1 MKETYKNRNFDSTLE
16 IQYFQFLEENNIR
29 FLYQDQYKNKPIKIN
44 LGRRKTYTPDF
55 IVFDDVNKIIKIIE
69 LKGYAKWSANEDNNI
84 MDFMRNK
91 VATDKDFLIS
101 WLCEIDIDT
110 RGWDIEYYRLKHL
123 KSFGWVDYD
132 FKNPNTIANKRKAKI
147 NELEIEIKELK
158 EYQKNTQR
166 YFSYLSK
173 GNKLNKQ
180 QQEWKLKFEKE
191 VIYNDKEK

>member
-1 MKETYKNRNFDSTLE
+1 MKETYKNRTFDSTLE

-55 IVFDDVNKIIKIIE
+55 IVFDDINKIIKIIE

-158 EYQKNTQR
+158 EYKKNVQR

-173 GNKLNKQ
+173 SDKLNKQ
-180 QQEWKLKFEKE
+180 QKEWKLNFEKE

>member
-1 MKETYKNRNFDSTLE
+1 MKETYKNRTFDSTLE

-44 LGRRKTYTPDF
+44 LARRKTYTPDF

-158 EYQKNTQR
+158 EYKKNVQR

-173 GNKLNKQ
+173 SDKLNKQ
-180 QQEWKLKFEKE
+180 QKEWKLNFEKE

>member
-1 MKETYKNRNFDSTLE
+1 MKETYKNRTFDSTLE

-158 EYQKNTQR
+158 EYKKNVQR

-173 GNKLNKQ
+173 DNKLNKQ
-180 QQEWKLKFEKE
+180 QKEWKLNFEKE

>member
-1 MKETYKNRNFDSTLE
+1 MKETYKNRTFDSTLE

-147 NELEIEIKELK
+147 NELEIEIKEK
-158 EYQKNTQR
+158 IKSSN
-166 YFSYLSK
+166 
-173 GNKLNKQ
+173 
-180 QQEWKLKFEKE
+180 
-191 VIYNDKEK
+191 YNHN

>member
-1 MKETYKNRNFDSTLE
+1 MKETYKNRTFDSTLE

-158 EYQKNTQR
+158 EYKKNVQR

-173 GNKLNKQ
+173 SDKLNKQ
-180 QQEWKLKFEKE
+180 QKEWKLNFEKE

>member
-1 MKETYKNRNFDSTLE
+1 MKETYKNRTFDSTLE
-16 IQYFQFLEENNIR
+16 IQYFQFLEENDIR

-158 EYQKNTQR
+158 EYKKNVQR

-173 GNKLNKQ
+173 DNKLNKQ
-180 QQEWKLKFEKE
+180 QKEWKLNFEKE